1 MTNHPNRRGR
11 GESGHVP
18 SAEEIK
24 EARGSMSQADAGA
37 LIYVNQ
43 ARWSDYEKGKHRMHP
58 ASWELFLIKSDK
70 DNASFISYD
79 PDLIAALKNIASMSD
94 CSGDKCIYDEA
105 MTAIAKAEG

>member
-1 MTNHPNRRGR
+1 
-11 GESGHVP
+11 
-18 SAEEIK
+18 
-24 EARGSMSQADAGA
+24 MSQADAGA